1 MVRILDVY
9 SGMGGLSLGFALAL
23 RAEIEG
29 IDIDGGAVAA
39 YNLNLSRFGCRAR
52 VGDALRWKP
61 EKGGYDIVVG
71 GPPCE
76 PFSRINVRN
85 AGVSHP
91 LYPTLPRFFE
101 IAREVEPAALLME
114 NVPELLTRYGQLLSA
129 LLSKLDGYRVRA
141 AVIDASRYGVPQRR
155 RRLFVVGVRGDL
167 GVEPRLPPP
176 THRSPVTVR
185 EAIGDLG
192 EPGEV
197 YRGAASKI
205 WLSRDRR
212 AKWGEPAP
220 TLLATA
226 RYAPL
231 HPEQPRRL
239 SVREYLRL
247 QTFPDWWRLPR
258 LSVAEKYRL
267 AGEAVPPALAY
278 RLAVSLARCLGL
290 KAAPPREEEWSLPY
304 FRRLFQDYCGGPL
317 LMSQ

>member
-1 MVRILDVY
+1 VVRILDVY

-23 RAEIEG
+23 GAEIEG

-39 YNLNLSRFGCRAR
+39 YNLNLSRLGCRAR

-61 EKGGYDIVVG
+61 KGDYDVVVG

-101 IAREVEPAALLME
+101 IVREVEPAAFLME

-129 LLSKLDGYRVRA
+129 LLSKLDGYRVKT

-167 GVEPRLPPP
+167 GGEPRLPPP

-205 WLSRDRR
+205 WLSSDRR
-212 AKWGEPAP
+212 AKWDEPAP

-290 KAAPPREEEWSLPY
+290 KAMPPREEEWSLPY
-304 FRRLFQDYCGGPL
+304 FRRLFRDYCGPL
-317 LMSQ
+317 LVSQ

>member
-1 MVRILDVY
+1 MDVY
-9 SGMGGLSLGFALAL
+9 SGAGGLSLGFALAL
-23 RAEIEG
+23 GAG
-29 IDIDGGAVAA
+29 ILGLDIDGGAVAA

-61 EKGGYDIVVG
+61 EKGGYDVVIG

-76 PFSRINVRN
+76 PFSKINVRN
-85 AGVSHP
+85 AGAAHP

-101 IAREVEPAALLME
+101 VVREVEPAAFLME
-114 NVPELLTRYGQLLSA
+114 NVPGLLTKHGPLLSA
-129 LLSKLDGYRVRA
+129 LLSKLEGYRVKA
-141 AVIDASRYGVPQRR
+141 AVLDAARYGVPQRR
-155 RRLFVVGVRGDL
+155 RRLFVVGVRRDL
-167 GVEPRLPPP
+167 GGEYRFPPP

-185 EAIGDLG
+185 EAIGDLS

-205 WLSRDRR
+205 WLSSDRR
-212 AKWGEPAP
+212 ARWGEPAP

-247 QTFPDWWRLPR
+247 QTFPDWWRPPSS
-258 LSVAEKYRL
+258 LSTAEKYRL

-278 RLAVSLARCLGL
+278 RLAVSLAKCLGL
-290 KAAPPREEEWSLPY
+290 KTREPPREDEWSLPY
-304 FRRLFQDYCGGPL
+304 FRRLFQDYCCGL
-317 LMSQ
+317 LLISQ

>member
-1 MVRILDVY
+1 
-9 SGMGGLSLGFALAL
+9 
-23 RAEIEG
+23 
-29 IDIDGGAVAA
+29 
-39 YNLNLSRFGCRAR
+39 
-52 VGDALRWKP
+52 
-61 EKGGYDIVVG
+61 
-71 GPPCE
+71 
-76 PFSRINVRN
+76 
-85 AGVSHP
+85 
-91 LYPTLPRFFE
+91 
-101 IAREVEPAALLME
+101 
-114 NVPELLTRYGQLLSA
+114 VPELLTRYGQLLSA